1 MIYFI
6 RRYQKGVKGSG
17 TKDLLS
23 SETEITVP
31 MFLQL
36 AEMTGTGKYVLGK
49 RGKGIRGFKKITDT
63 IIHSA
68 EEMRVFAAEGEK
80 EAEEMTE
87 VVEAESESLDAE
99 TVAKA
104 EAVSQINVDLGSGA
118 SESKKAEDPQI
129 SVTASKS
136 VEKMSDTEL
145 FETLGAMSQTR
156 LEADNLADFQSDL
169 LKLTAEMQTRGIV
182 PAS

>member
-1 MIYFI
+1 MVYFI
-6 RRYQKGVKGSG
+6 RRYQKGIKGSG

-36 AEMTGTGKYVLGK
+36 AEMTGPGKYVLGQ

-63 IIHSA
+63 IIESA
-68 EEMRVFAAEGEK
+68 EQMLVFAAEGEEGGK
-80 EAEEMTE
+80 ESMDSE
-87 VVEAESESLDAE
+87 VSRRSRIAESESLDAE

-104 EAVSQINVDLGSGA
+104 EAVSQVNVDPVSGT
-118 SESKKAEDPQI
+118 SEIKGAEDPQI
-129 SVTASKS
+129 AVTASKS

-156 LEADNLADFQSDL
+156 LEAENLADFQSDL
-169 LKLTAEMQTRGIV
+169 LKLT
-182 PAS
+182 S

>member
-1 MIYFI
+1 MVYFI
-6 RRYQKGVKGSG
+6 RRYQKGIKGSG

-31 MFLQL
+31 MFIQL
-36 AEMTGTGKYVLGK
+36 AEMTGSGKYILGV

-63 IIHSA
+63 IINST
-68 EEMRVFAAEGEK
+68 EEMLVFAAEGEE
-80 EAEEMTE
+80 EAKKTDSESMEEVIE
-87 VVEAESESLDAE
+87 ESESVDAE

-104 EAVSQINVDLGSGA
+104 EAVAQLNVDPVSGSSAIKNSEDASQIA
-118 SESKKAEDPQI
+118 
-129 SVTASKS
+129 VTASKS

-156 LEADNLADFQSDL
+156 LEADNLSAFQALSL
-169 LKLTAEMQTRGIV
+169 IHI
-182 PAS
+182 